1 MNLLDELK
9 QKSLTVKIAATSVTV
24 TILVVVILGGV
35 FVAHQ
40 KKQIYADLT
49 KRGISLAK
57 IAAHNGVHGVLDADS
72 AVLRRLVRGVATEE
86 DVAYVIVEDIRG
98 NVLAKTET
106 GLEENALGASMVK
119 KAVANASVELREW
132 EPAGSPRVYE
142 FAAPILVA
150 ANDKGPAG
158 PEHSVGTVRVGITTA
173 TAESAIMNSIKLL
186 TALTT
191 VLVVLSMLATTRTMK
206 MILSPLRTL
215 LTCVQST
222 GEGDL
227 TKNFTVA
234 DTNDEVGELGKAFG
248 QMQESLNNMVRQ
260 IRGSAELVD
269 ASVSDLSSSS
279 KQQAAGATEQSTS
292 LTETSSA
299 VEELAAVS
307 KQIAENA
314 KTVAQMAEQSLD
326 RMETIR
332 ESTSQGA
339 NRILALGEKSQS
351 IGEVVGMIDD
361 ITRQTNLLALNA
373 SIEAARAGAAG
384 KGFAVVATEIRKL
397 ATNVAGST
405 EQIREIIKEIQDATN
420 ASVLATENITS
431 SVESGIEMSKLAAES
446 AAHINMATQQQKSA
460 SDQMVT
466 TIKEMVAIAQQTS
479 SGARQI
485 AETAN
490 KLSGA
495 TKDQRKL
502 VAQFRIKQDA

>member
-1 MNLLDELK
+1 MELK
-9 QKSLTVKIAATSVTV
+9 K
-24 TILVVVILGGV
+24 
-35 FVAHQ
+35 
-40 KKQIYADLT
+40 
-49 KRGISLAK
+49 
-57 IAAHNGVHGVLDADS
+57 
-72 AVLRRLVRGVATEE
+72 
-86 DVAYVIVEDIRG
+86 
-98 NVLAKTET
+98 
-106 GLEENALGASMVK
+106 
-119 KAVANASVELREW
+119 W
-132 EPAGSPRVYE
+132 EPAGSAPIFE
-142 FAAPILVA
+142 FAAPVVVESNNSSQGA
-150 ANDKGPAG
+150 TENV
-158 PEHSVGTVRVGITTA
+158 VGVVRVGITTA
-173 TAESAIMNSIKLL
+173 TADGAIARSVKLL
-186 TALTT
+186 IALTT
-191 VLVVLSMLATTRTMK
+191 VLVVLSVLATTRTMK
-206 MILSPLRTL
+206 TILRPLRYL

-227 TKNFTVA
+227 TKNFSVA
-234 DTNDEVGELGKAFG
+234 DTDDEVGKLGKAFG

-260 IRGSAELVD
+260 IRSSAELVD
-269 ASVSDLSSSS
+269 ASVSELSSSS
-279 KQQAAGATEQSTS
+279 KQQAAGANEQSTS

-299 VEELAAVS
+299 VEELATVS

-314 KTVAQMAEQSLD
+314 KTVARMAEQSLE
-326 RMETIR
+326 RMGTIR

-373 SIEAARAGAAG
+373 SIEAARAGTAG

-405 EQIREIIKEIQDATN
+405 DQIREIIKEIQDATN

-479 SGARQI
+479 SGAKQI

-490 KLSGA
+490 KLSDA
-495 TKDQRKL
+495 TKGQRKL